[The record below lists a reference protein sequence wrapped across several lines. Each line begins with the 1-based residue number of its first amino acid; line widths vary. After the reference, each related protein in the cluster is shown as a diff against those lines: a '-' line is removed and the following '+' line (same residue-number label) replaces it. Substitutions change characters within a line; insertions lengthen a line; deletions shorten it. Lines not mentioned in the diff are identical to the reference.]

1 MGVGVLSEGQTPYR
15 NKRTGSA
22 GPHHPTHLHA
32 DLEADL
38 ALSQELGSGAA
49 DPTLLQLG
57 LAPQQGRAQCQG
69 CRPPLCRA

>member
-1 MGVGVLSEGQTPYR
+1 MGVLSEGQMPYR

-22 GPHHPTHLHA
+22 GPHHPTYAHA

-38 ALSQELGSGAA
+38 ALSQQLGRGAA

-57 LAPQQGRAQCQG
+57 LAP
-69 CRPPLCRA
+69 